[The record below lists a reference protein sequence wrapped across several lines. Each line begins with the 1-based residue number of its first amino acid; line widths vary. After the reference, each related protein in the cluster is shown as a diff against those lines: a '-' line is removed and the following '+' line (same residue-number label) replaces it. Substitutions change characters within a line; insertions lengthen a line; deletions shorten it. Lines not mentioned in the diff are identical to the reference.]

1 MNNIEINVI
10 DIEEE
15 EEPAEEQPEEPES
28 AVEEPEPVVEE
39 PEPVV
44 SDINVEEL
52 KKELAQLK
60 LKLVGKSK
68 LRGPG
73 RNLNKRY
80 IEISKILKNLE

>member
-28 AVEEPEPVVEE
+28 AVEEPEPVT
-39 PEPVV
+39 

-52 KKELAQLK
+52 KKELEQLK
-60 LKLVGKSK
+60 LNLVGKSK
-68 LRGPG
+68 LRGQG
-73 RNLNKRY
+73 RNLNKRF
-80 IEISKILKNLE
+80 IEISKILQNLE